1 MSSPLT
7 PTKFSAADY
16 TDVGG
21 ILTYLDNVG
30 GLLAEILSMADLTGI
45 KVHGPATELE
55 KFKKSPP
62 QSGVVRDRVK
72 LRHLID
78 HWLVVI
84 GIDNDNQSRIFQ
96 QQCLAYR

>member
-7 PTKFSAADY
+7 PTKFSAAYY

-21 ILTYLDNVG
+21 ILTYLNNVG

-45 KVHGPATELE
+45 EVHGPATELE

-62 QSGVVRDRVK
+62 QSGVVRDRVSFA
-72 LRHLID
+72 I
-78 HWLVVI
+78 
-84 GIDNDNQSRIFQ
+84 
-96 QQCLAYR
+96 

>member
-45 KVHGPATELE
+45 EVQGPGNRAGEVQKNL
-55 KFKKSPP
+55 
-62 QSGVVRDRVK
+62 
-72 LRHLID
+72 HLNPAWFAI
-78 HWLVVI
+78 
-84 GIDNDNQSRIFQ
+84 
-96 QQCLAYR
+96 A

>member
-45 KVHGPATELE
+45 EVQGPGNRAGEVQ
-55 KFKKSPP
+55 KISP
-62 QSGVVRDRVK
+62 SIRRG
-72 LRHLID
+72 
-78 HWLVVI
+78 
-84 GIDNDNQSRIFQ
+84 SRSRK
-96 QQCLAYR
+96 ASPSD

>member
-16 TDVGG
+16 ADIEG

-45 KVHGPATELE
+45 EVHGPATELE
-55 KFKKSPP
+55 KLKN
-62 QSGVVRDRVK
+62 
-72 LRHLID
+72 LHLNPAWFAI
-78 HWLVVI
+78 
-84 GIDNDNQSRIFQ
+84 
-96 QQCLAYR
+96 A

>member
-45 KVHGPATELE
+45 EVQGPATELE
-55 KFKKSPP
+55 KFKKISTSIRRGSRSRKASP
-62 QSGVVRDRVK
+62 SD
-72 LRHLID
+72 
-78 HWLVVI
+78 
-84 GIDNDNQSRIFQ
+84 
-96 QQCLAYR
+96 